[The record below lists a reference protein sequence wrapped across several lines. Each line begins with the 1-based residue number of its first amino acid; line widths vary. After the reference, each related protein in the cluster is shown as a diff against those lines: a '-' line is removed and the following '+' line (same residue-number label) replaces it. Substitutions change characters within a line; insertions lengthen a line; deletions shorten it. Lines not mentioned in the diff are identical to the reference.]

1 MKKKLTV
8 LLCTV
13 LSAVLLFALCAC
25 GSTWGKIKSAYEKEG
40 YTEIKVSEKL
50 RAAIEEQTDEKLEES
65 DATIHFVTK
74 AKINDDDSDAEILL
88 KAFLSPFT
96 VVFEYKN
103 VEAVQKAYKEE
114 LSEEEQKEF
123 DKLWEEYQKS
133 DIVNGNCILLIGD
146 AKIFKGT
153 K

>member
-65 DATIHFVTK
+65 DATIHFMTK